1 MRSDKLSSVDCL
13 AQTGFIYFPLDMRTS
28 LIMSSI
34 MSYSSV
40 GKYGFSIAKPTVS
53 DQLLEKA
60 YAYKNMPKR
69 ELIKWKFCQK
79 TFSLIKRNEK
89 NILHGLGD
97 YASVSACVYGKSLN
111 E

>member
-1 MRSDKLSSVDCL
+1 
-13 AQTGFIYFPLDMRTS
+13 MRTS